1 MLVAPQPSRIPRASL
16 SAHPSV
22 SGAGSSFC
30 VSALAGLSLS
40 RADSFVW
47 PDLIDLHWD
56 VPSRMTKPQSGEC

>member
-1 MLVAPQPSRIPRASL
+1 MLVAPQPSRILRASL

-40 RADSFVW
+40 RADSFMW
-47 PDLIDLHWD
+47 PDLI
-56 VPSRMTKPQSGEC
+56 RE